1 MSKDIL
7 FKYNDN
13 VFSYRIAGILIKN
26 GFILVQKPKNDD
38 EYALPGGH
46 VSFGETNEE
55 TLKREFLEEI
65 GIDIIVKDLKLV
77 GEVYFTHNNMKW
89 TQISL
94 YYFVEAKSEI
104 SDRPFEGIELD
115 SNGEAKLE
123 FLWLKQDDLL
133 KYDLYPLEIRE
144 YLVNPD
150 KEIKY
155 FISMQ

>member
-7 FKYNDN
+7 FKYDDN

-26 GFILVQKPKNDD
+26 DSILVQKPKSED

-55 TLKREFLEEI
+55 TLKREFLEET
-65 GIDIIVKDLKLV
+65 GIDIIVKDLKLI

-94 YYFVEAKSEI
+94 YYFVEAINEI

-115 SNGEAKLE
+115 SKGKAKLD
-123 FLWLKQDDLL
+123 FVWLKQEDLL
-133 KYDLYPLEIRE
+133 KCDLYPLEIRE
-144 YLVNPD
+144 HLIKPD
-150 KEIKY
+150 KEIRY